1 MHPPLVAVLGPTAV
15 GKTSLSLH
23 LAETF
28 DGEVVSADSRQ
39 VYRGMDIGTAKATPE
54 ERRRVPHHL
63 LDLVDP
69 DQPLTLAEYQKLA
82 YAAIEDILRRGRL
95 PLLVGGSGLYV
106 RAVLEGWTIP
116 RVEPDP
122 ALRAALE
129 REAEE
134 RGEMA
139 LHRWLSA
146 LDAQA
151 AARIDPRNVR
161 RVIRALE
168 VCLTAGQPIS
178 ALQARRPPPYRILR
192 IGLTMTRKLLY
203 RRIDERVEHMIAQGL
218 VEEVRGLV
226 ARGYGFDLPAMSGL
240 GYRQIG
246 LYLQGEI
253 TLEEAVAQIKR
264 ETRRF
269 VRQQYTWFRLDDPA
283 IHWFDAS
290 LPDCYERVEEAVR
303 EFLGRNLLARLSAA
317 AFNRIAERWPC
328 Y

>member
-1 MHPPLVAVLGPTAV
+1 MFPPLVAIIGPTAV
-15 GKTSLSLH
+15 GKTAISLR

-39 VYRGMDIGTAKATPE
+39 IYRGMDIGTAKVSPE

-82 YAAIEDILRRGRL
+82 YAAIDGILRRGKL

-106 RAVLEGWTIP
+106 QAVLEGWTIP
-116 RVEPDP
+116 RVPPNP

-134 RGEMA
+134 RGEAA
-139 LHRWLSA
+139 LHRWLAA
-146 LDAQA
+146 LDPQA

-178 ALQARRPPPYRILR
+178 ELQAKRPPPYRILR
-192 IGLTMTRKLLY
+192 IGLTMPREVLY
-203 RRIDERVEHMIAQGL
+203 RRIDERVDRMIALGL
-218 VEEVRGLV
+218 VEEVRGLL
-226 ARGYGFDLPAMSGL
+226 AKGYGLELPAMSGL

-246 LYLQGEI
+246 LYLRGEM
-253 TLEEAVAQIKR
+253 TLEEAVARIKR

-269 VRQQYTWFRLDDPA
+269 VRQQYTWFGLDDPA
-283 IHWFDAS
+283 IRWFDAS
-290 LPDCYERVEEAVR
+290 APDCYERVEEVVKK
-303 EFLGRNLLARLSAA
+303 FLST
-317 AFNRIAERWPC
+317 
-328 Y
+328 